1 MKPVLIIRTGRAP
14 DSIRARHGDFPHWF
28 RLAAGLRPERL
39 RIVDVAAG
47 ETLPAAGEVAGAIVT
62 GSAAMVT
69 EKLPWSEAT
78 AGWIRDA
85 SSAGEACIC
94 SGAQSSRQQTQRRA
108 VDCRC

>member
-47 ETLPAAGEVAGAIVT
+47 ETLPAAGEVA
-62 GSAAMVT
+62 
-69 EKLPWSEAT
+69 
-78 AGWIRDA
+78 
-85 SSAGEACIC
+85 
-94 SGAQSSRQQTQRRA
+94 
-108 VDCRC
+108 